1 MLQVQIL
8 QAENESADQGPP
20 TPPLWLNT
28 IREHLAAGSMCV
40 HVCVCNLG
48 GCVHVVCWGGVLKL
62 IQICVNT
69 RDQILECVPLV
80 PGAPD

>member
-8 QAENESADQGPP
+8 QAENESADQGLCP
-20 TPPLWLNT
+20 PPLWLNT
-28 IREHLAAGSMCV
+28 IREHLAAGNMCACV
-40 HVCVCNLG
+40 DVCNLG
-48 GCVHVVCWGGVLKL
+48 GCVHVVCVWVLKL

-80 PGAPD
+80 PGALD